1 MKVLYDHQA
10 FSSFAYGGVS
20 RIFYELMNSYSRDTE
35 ITFDLALKYSDNV
48 YLKDSAWNTTTRPYL
63 KRISDWGG
71 IGLPVHLTRNFVV
84 KRINNHRKNENRRNS
99 EKILAEGKYDIFHPT
114 YFDPYFLN
122 LLQNKPFVLTV
133 YDLIHELFPEY
144 FPSSR
149 KFLEARSLLVQ
160 HATRIIAISEHTKK
174 DLMTRYHLPGEKID
188 VVYLANAL
196 GGETNVT
203 NNVLGKIQ
211 TPERYLLYVGN
222 RALYKN
228 FLFFIE
234 SITPLLLQDKNL
246 SIVCAGGKE
255 FTQEEKKYFLQ
266 WGVMHNML
274 HIHVNDTIL
283 SSLYKNALAFV
294 YPSLYEGFGIPI
306 LEAFACNCPVLIS
319 NTSSLPEVAG
329 DACVSFD
336 PKEKASILDAV
347 NLILSNKS
355 LQDELRIKGRERVR
369 SFSWDRTAKEIKQIY
384 KKVLQG

>member
-20 RIFYELMNSYSRDTE
+20 RIFCELMNAYSNDSE
-35 ITFDLALKYSDNV
+35 VTFDLSLKYSDNV
-48 YLKDSAWNTTTRPYL
+48 YLKDAAWNTNVRPFM

-84 KRINNHRKNENRRNS
+84 KRINNHRKDVNRRNS

-133 YDLIHELFPEY
+133 YDLIYELFPVY
-144 FPSSR
+144 YPSSHD
-149 KFLEARSLLVQ
+149 FLDGRSLLLQ
-160 HATRIIAISEHTKK
+160 KATRIIAISEHTKK
-174 DLMTRYHLPGEKID
+174 DLMKLYHVPGGKID

-196 GGETNVT
+196 GGESNVSNST
-203 NNVLGKIQ
+203 VGETIA
-211 TPERYLLYVGN
+211 PGRYLLYVGN

-234 SITPLLLQDKNL
+234 SITPLLLRDKNL
-246 SIVCAGGKE
+246 SVVCAGGKE
-255 FTQEEKKYFLQ
+255 FTWEENNYFLT
-266 WGVMHNML
+266 WGIKQNML
-274 HIHVNDTIL
+274 YVPVNDAIL

-294 YPSLYEGFGIPI
+294 FPSLYEGFGIPI

-336 PKEKASILDAV
+336 PKEKESILDAV
-347 NLILSNKS
+347 NLILSDKS
-355 LQDELRIKGRERVR
+355 LRDELREKGRERVR
-369 SFSWDRTAKEIKQIY
+369 SFSWERTAKETKQIY